1 MFHFH
6 FGQFGTRHKPWE
18 IWRSHLPSEYLL
30 MHFKNN
36 FFIEVNGK
44 RMDGKAGDFVLHAPN
59 GDYAHGS
66 RSTREGFINDW
77 MFFSADASELEFL
90 QNMPFDR
97 PVSNGNTKAFAK
109 SLSDILTENLRN
121 DEFSKALISNNIYQM
136 LTTLKRAEKDED
148 KNENKIYYEFNQLRL
163 HIHKHCHEDWTLEN
177 MAKKSGY
184 SVSHFCALYK
194 QIFDITPIDDLLN
207 ARLQMAK
214 ELIVLKNHKISEI
227 ASLCGFS
234 SIHYFS
240 GFFKKKTGK
249 SPSEYYTEFKN

>member
-6 FGQFGTRHKPWE
+6 FGQFNTRHKSGE
-18 IWRSHLPSEYLL
+18 IWRGHLSSKYLL
-30 MHFKNN
+30 MHFKNS

-44 RMDGKAGDFVLHAPN
+44 RMNGKAGDFVLHGPN

-66 RSTREGFINDW
+66 LSSREGFINDW
-77 MFFSADASELEFL
+77 LFFSADTSELDFL
-90 QNMPFDR
+90 QKMPFDR
-97 PVSNGNTKAFAK
+97 PISNGDTKAFSK
-109 SLSDILTENLRN
+109 NLSEILTENLRN
-121 DEFSKALISNNIYQM
+121 DEFSKILISNHLYQL
-136 LTTLKRAEKDED
+136 LTTLKRAEAD
-148 KNENKIYYEFNQLRL
+148 ENKEKNKIQHEFNQLRL
-163 HIHKHCHEDWTLEN
+163 HIHKHCHEAWTLEA

-194 QIFDITPIDDLLN
+194 QIFGITPIDDLLD
-207 ARLQMAK
+207 ARLKTAK
-214 ELIVLKNHKISEI
+214 ELIVLKNHKIGEI

-240 GFFKKKTGK
+240 EFFKKKTGR